1 MSKGTTGAAPAA
13 AGMDDAAL
21 AQAASA
27 NGSFDDTGKDF
38 KWEGKAP
45 SELES
50 SDKLGD
56 MSMEDIE
63 KEFGLDIPD
72 RTRVAAPTGNMTVFE
87 VEQAVADGT
96 AEIPTEDAM
105 AAAAVAALQ
114 PTAPAPAAVAAD
126 PAAAAAPAAAAD
138 PAAAAA
144 PAAAAEEG
152 EQVIESRDGKGR
164 IPYAV
169 LEAERQKNARL
180 QAELDA
186 ERGKKQREAEDA
198 AVQGALSKEEI
209 EAMREEFPDAVVNA
223 IEKLN
228 NDNIGL
234 KRENLDLK
242 RGARGKEEQLSP
254 EDVAQD
260 LIDQDDMLSRWRTE
274 HEQGNSA
281 NWNRA
286 VRFDDML
293 REDPEWGKKTAAER
307 FDQVRVLMGAP
318 KPPPAPAKTEAQL
331 AQDRADEAERKATA
345 AAAAR
350 PNAPTH
356 SDLPGGA
363 PPAQD
368 EQGRIGSLSI
378 VELEK
383 LVEAQGPDAFL
394 AKFG

>member
-1 MSKGTTGAAPAA
+1 MSKGTGGAAPAA
-13 AGMDDAAL
+13 AGMDDSQL

-27 NGSFDDTGKDF
+27 HGAFDDTGKDF

-45 SELES
+45 SELEGN
-50 SDKLGD
+50 DKLGE

-87 VEQAVADGT
+87 AEQAVADGT
-96 AEIPTEDAM
+96 AVVPTEDAL

-114 PTAPAPAAVAAD
+114 PPAAAPAAD
-126 PAAAAAPAAAAD
+126 PAAAAQAAEAKPAAAAD
-138 PAAAAA
+138 AAAAA
-144 PAAAAEEG
+144 PAAETGEG
-152 EQVIESRDGKGR
+152 EQFVESRDGKGK

-180 QAELDA
+180 QAELDT
-186 ERGKKQREAEDA
+186 ERGNKQRAAEDA
-198 AVQGALSKEEI
+198 AVKGALTDEQI
-209 EAMREEFPDAVVNA
+209 AAMREEFPDAVVDA
-223 IEKLN
+223 IAAQ
-228 NDNIGL
+228 NDAIKELRKENIEL
-234 KRENLDLK
+234 KRK
-242 RGARGKEEQLSP
+242 GASTEEDP
-254 EDVAQD
+254 AQIVQD
-260 LIDQDDMLSRWRTE
+260 IIDQDPVLSQWRTE

-293 REDPEWGKKTAAER
+293 REDPEWGQKTPQER

-318 KPPPAPAKTEAQL
+318 KAAPAPAKTEAQL
-331 AQDRADEAERKATA
+331 AQERADEAARTATA

-350 PNAPTH
+350 PIAPTH

-368 EQGRIGSLSI
+368 EQGRIGSMSI
-378 VELEK
+378 TDLEK
-383 LVEAQGPDAFL
+383 LVEAHGPDAFL